1 VSVLKRDFAAVLV
14 WALFLTGLT
23 AVQLLFMAEPY
34 SYGLLGGAA
43 LATFLFSL
51 YLLARRR
58 PAGEGERLIPDLS
71 YPTVAF
77 AVGIAAAALG
87 VPFGVWLVFP
97 GLGLLVL
104 GAGGLL
110 LERRRAP

>member
-23 AVQLLFMAEPY
+23 AVQLVFMAEPY

-43 LATFLFSL
+43 LATLLFGL
-51 YLLARRR
+51 YLLPRRR
-58 PAGEGERLIPDLS
+58 PGEGERLIPDLS

-97 GLGLLVL
+97 GLGLLVV

-110 LERRRAP
+110 LEHRRAP